1 MKYLSIALI
10 LFLVSCDDPKRETI
24 EARLYERIVEAQ
36 ELEDRLEDRYEEV
49 NEKDTLL
56 VCAPEY
62 LDNIKYKELL
72 IINGEDPNIGYFE
85 RYNPYTL
92 ERKTNSAEII
102 EYPSSFK
109 ITFIKGVTN
118 EGVTTEVMS
127 LNRFSLELNNS
138 FFAVEKIC
146 KRVIKTEYLKARN
159 SIIEY
164 AESLK
169 SSRKI

>member
-1 MKYLSIALI
+1 MKYLSIALL
-10 LFLVSCDDPKRETI
+10 LFLVSCDDPKKKEIYKRI
-24 EARLYERIVEAQ
+24 YERIVEAQ
-36 ELEDRLEDRYEEV
+36 ELEDRYEEV

-62 LDNIKYKELL
+62 LDDIKYKELL

-138 FFAVEKIC
+138 FLEVKKIC
-146 KRVIKTEYLKARN
+146 KRVIKTEYLNARN

>member
-1 MKYLSIALI
+1 MKYLSIALL
-10 LFLVSCDDPKRETI
+10 LFLVSCDDPKKERI
-24 EARLYERIVEAQ
+24 YAKIYERIVEAQ
-36 ELEDRLEDRYEEV
+36 ELEDRYEEV

-62 LDNIKYKELL
+62 LDDIKYKELL

-109 ITFIKGVTN
+109 ITFNKGVTN

-138 FFAVEKIC
+138 FLEVKKIC
-146 KRVIKTEYLKARN
+146 KRVIKTEYLNARN

>member
-1 MKYLSIALI
+1 MKYLSIALL
-10 LFLVSCDDPKRETI
+10 LFLVSCDDPKK
-24 EARLYERIVEAQ
+24 ERIYAEIYESLVEAQ
-36 ELEDRLEDRYEEV
+36 ELEDRYEEV

-62 LDNIKYKELL
+62 LDDIKYKELL

-92 ERKTNSAEII
+92 ERETNSAEII
-102 EYPSSFK
+102 EYPSFK
-109 ITFIKGVTN
+109 ITFNKGVTN
-118 EGVTTEVMS
+118 EGETTTEVMS
-127 LNRFSLELNNS
+127 LNRFSLKLNNN
-138 FFAVEKIC
+138 FFLEVKNIC
-146 KRVIKTEYLKARN
+146 KRVIKTEYLNARN

>member
-1 MKYLSIALI
+1 MKYLSIALL
-10 LFLVSCDDPKRETI
+10 LFLVSCDDPKKERI

-36 ELEDRLEDRYEEV
+36 ELEDRYEEV

-62 LDNIKYKELL
+62 LDDIKYKELL
-72 IINGEDPNIGYFE
+72 IINGEDPNIGYLE

-92 ERKTNSAEII
+92 GRKTYSAKII

-109 ITFIKGVTN
+109 ITIIKGTTN
-118 EGVTTEVMS
+118 EGVTRTEKMS

-138 FFAVEKIC
+138 LFAVEKIC
-146 KRVIKTEYLKARN
+146 KSVIKTEYLNARN

>member
-1 MKYLSIALI
+1 MKYLSIALL
-10 LFLVSCDDPKRETI
+10 LFLVSCDDPKK
-24 EARLYERIVEAQ
+24 ERIYAEIYESLVEAQ
-36 ELEDRLEDRYEEV
+36 ELEDRYEEV

-62 LDNIKYKELL
+62 LDDIKYKELL

-92 ERKTNSAEII
+92 ERETNSAEII

-109 ITFIKGVTN
+109 ITFNKGVTN
-118 EGVTTEVMS
+118 EGETTTEVMS
-127 LNRFSLELNNS
+127 LNRFSLKLNNN
-138 FFAVEKIC
+138 FFLEVKNIC
-146 KRVIKTEYLKARN
+146 KRVIKTEYLNARN